1 MKKQNWLIAALLGGT
16 FLTAVAQPSQDWFNQ
31 ATGGGMATDKA
42 YQTILKGRKSQP
54 VIVAVIDSGVDAEH
68 EDLKDVMWTNPKEIA
83 GNGVDDD
90 KNGYIDDIHG
100 WNFIGGKNGENV
112 KTDNLEITRVYRALK
127 KKYENADGSKLTGD
141 AKTEYAK
148 YLAAKA
154 DVEKN
159 MEEKAA
165 EPQQMRFAYEMIKG
179 ADENVRKKLGKDV
192 YTKADVEGLEKTE
205 TDASSQM
212 SLKVIKRILD
222 ETGSVSDVLKEIE
235 GELEGS
241 EKYVRYYDINFD
253 PRTIVGD
260 NYDDVNQRGYGNN
273 NVKGPDAM
281 HGTHV
286 AGIIGAKRDNKVG
299 MNGVGDNIQIMSVRC
314 VPDGDERD
322 KDVANSIRY
331 AVDNGAQVINMSF
344 GKGQSPF
351 KAAVDAAVKYAESKD
366 VLLVHAAGND
376 GQDNDKNEN
385 YPTALFERKGFFS
398 FLQPKK
404 AKNWIEV
411 GALSWKTGEDA
422 PATFSNYS
430 KTKVDVFA
438 PGVQIYATIPD
449 SKYRNLQGTSMASPM
464 VAGVA
469 GVLRSYFPGLTA
481 TQVKEI
487 IEKSVVPVSRMVK
500 RPGDGKLVP
509 FTDLCTTGGMVN
521 VEKAAQLAAKTQGKK
536 KVVAIVP

>member
-1 MKKQNWLIAALLGGT
+1 MIAALLGGT
-16 FLTAVAQPSQDWFNQ
+16 LLTASAQPSQDWFNKE
-31 ATGGGMATDKA
+31 GGMSTEKA
-42 YQTILKGRKSQP
+42 YQGALKGKKGQT
-54 VIVAVIDSGVDAEH
+54 VVVAVIDSGVDAEH

-83 GNGVDDD
+83 GNGIDDD

-112 KTDNLEITRVYRALK
+112 KTDNLEITRVYRELK
-127 KKYENADGSKLTGD
+127 KKYDNADVAKLSMAD
-141 AKTEYAK
+141 KKEYAK

-179 ADENVRKKLGKDV
+179 ADENVRKKLGKDT
-192 YTKADVEGLEKTE
+192 YTKEDVEALEKTE
-205 TDASSQM
+205 TDATSQM

-241 EKYVRYYDINFD
+241 EKYVKYYDVNFD
-253 PRTIVGD
+253 PRSIVGD
-260 NYDDVNQRGYGNN
+260 NYADVNEKGYGNN
-273 NVKGPDAM
+273 NVEGPDAM

-286 AGIIGAKRDNKVG
+286 AGIIGAARGNKIGMDGVADNVR
-299 MNGVGDNIQIMSVRC
+299 IMSIRC
-314 VPDGDERD
+314 VPDGDERY
-322 KDVANSIRY
+322 KDVANAIRY
-331 AVDNGAQVINMSF
+331 AVDNGAQVVNMSF
-344 GKGQSPF
+344 GKGQSPY
-351 KAAVDAAVKYAESKD
+351 KSAVDAAVKYAESKD

-376 GQDNDKNEN
+376 GKNNDTGEN
-385 YPTALFERKGFFS
+385 YPNAFFDRKGFLS

-411 GALSWKTGEDA
+411 GALSYKTGEDA
-422 PATFSNYS
+422 PATFSNYG
-430 KTKVDVFA
+430 KAKVDVFA

-469 GVLRSYFPGLTA
+469 GVLRSYFPTLTA
-481 TQVKEI
+481 VQVKEV
-487 IEKSVVPVSRMVK
+487 IEKSVMPVNRMVK
-500 RPGDGKLVP
+500 RPGDNKLVP
-509 FTDLCTTGGMVN
+509 FTDLCTTGGTVN
-521 VEKAAQLAAKTQGKK
+521 VDKAVQLAAKTQGKK
-536 KVVAIVP
+536 KLVP